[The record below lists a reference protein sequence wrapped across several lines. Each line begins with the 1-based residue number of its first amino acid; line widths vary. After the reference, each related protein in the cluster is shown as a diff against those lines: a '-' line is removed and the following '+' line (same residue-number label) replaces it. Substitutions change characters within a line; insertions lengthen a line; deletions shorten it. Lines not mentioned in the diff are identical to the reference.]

1 MNESLSIIQHVYD
14 LILWY
19 VPRVNKFPR
28 DHKFIIG
35 DRIQHTLYDLL
46 DRLIRARY
54 STDCAPLL
62 ESINAEIEV
71 LRYQTRLT
79 VDMKLLDQRRYEH
92 VSGLINEIG
101 RELGGWRRYVHRK
114 GASAQ

>member
-28 DHKFIIG
+28 DHKFIVG
-35 DRIQHTLYDLL
+35 DRIQRTLYDLL
-46 DRLIRARY
+46 ERLIRARY
-54 STDCAPLL
+54 SKDCASML

-71 LRYQTRLT
+71 IRYQTRLCQ
-79 VDMKLLDQRRYEH
+79 K
-92 VSGLINEIG
+92 N
-101 RELGGWRRYVHRK
+101 
-114 GASAQ
+114 

>member
-1 MNESLSIIQHVYD
+1 MTESLSIIQHVYD

-28 DHKFIIG
+28 DHKFMIG
-35 DRIQHTLYDLL
+35 DRIQKTLYDLL
-46 DRLIRARY
+46 ERLIRARY
-54 STDCAPLL
+54 SKDCAALL
-62 ESINAEIEV
+62 ESLNAEIDV

-79 VDMKLLDQRRYEH
+79 VDLRLLDQRRYEH

-101 RELGGWRRYVHRK
+101 RELGGWRRYVQRK
-114 GASAQ
+114 GGATS